1 MFRGIELNNYAI
13 HVPVIQLLYS
23 AILSFLQA
31 KSIPP
36 VLKWTLTDSTLNYSR
51 PNLYSGGGRGVRILL
66 GKFGIQLLKFTT
78 SILEKIGLTT
88 LSSPPPPPIPP
99 ANIII
104 PQTQEIEKKFSVSA
118 HGFLIH
124 FWTSIVCQ
132 SLSVSN
138 QTMAL
143 MKISLLLLNYIVV
156 IVLKFH

>member
-1 MFRGIELNNYAI
+1 MIYMQMFRGIELNNYAI

-78 SILEKIGLTT
+78 SILEKNWPHDPL
-88 LSSPPPPPIPP
+88 LPPPPIPP

-104 PQTQEIEKKFSVSA
+104 PQTQDIEKIFCICAWISNP
-118 HGFLIH
+118 FLNIH
-124 FWTSIVCQ
+124 C
-132 SLSVSN
+132 LSVF
-138 QTMAL
+138 
-143 MKISLLLLNYIVV
+143 ISV
-156 IVLKFH
+156 

>member
-1 MFRGIELNNYAI
+1 MIYMQMFRGIELNNYAI

-88 LSSPPPPPIPP
+88 LSSPPPPIPP

-104 PQTQEIEKKFSVSA
+104 PQTQEIEKIFCICAWISNP
-118 HGFLIH
+118 FLNIH
-124 FWTSIVCQ
+124 C
-132 SLSVSN
+132 LSVF
-138 QTMAL
+138 
-143 MKISLLLLNYIVV
+143 ISV
-156 IVLKFH
+156 